1 RGNNFFYTENGSYN
15 YIEMFAIDR
24 ELELIRNVKLK
35 GCSEKCGKCI
45 ESCPTRTLCA
55 PYTMSMPGCMSFQT
69 SVSTQFG
76 MGVPSMEM
84 AEMGGGWLYGCD
96 ACQDACPFNKDK
108 WTGGEDFPGISS
120 LAPSMRPEK
129 IMEMSYDEIKDA
141 FCSKY
146 WYIKPENLWKWK
158 LNALMAMMNRY
169 SGRYE
174 APIRLGLI
182 DFDERVRDFSR
193 KVCSKLG
200 LAH

>member
-1 RGNNFFYTENGSYN
+1 
-15 YIEMFAIDR
+15 
-24 ELELIRNVKLK
+24 
-35 GCSEKCGKCI
+35 
-45 ESCPTRTLCA
+45 
-55 PYTMSMPGCMSFQT
+55 MSFQT